1 MERLT
6 YKLKKPTQ
14 NGFEYVGING
24 ANAQKVL
31 KKLGELEDLEEQ
43 GLLLKLPC
51 KVGDTV
57 YRINQYA
64 KEPIFSMKVIRV
76 CFKESYI
83 GYSTFYMHAI
93 DDEDSGE
100 FCYFQRDIGKTV
112 FLTKAEA
119 EKALSKLSEVE

>member
-43 GLLLKLPC
+43 GLLLKLQ
-51 KVGDTV
+51 KD
-57 YRINQYA
+57 
-64 KEPIFSMKVIRV
+64 
-76 CFKESYI
+76 
-83 GYSTFYMHAI
+83 
-93 DDEDSGE
+93 GE
-100 FCYFQRDIGKTV
+100 QN
-112 FLTKAEA
+112 EQ
-119 EKALSKLSEVE
+119 SS

>member
-24 ANAQKVL
+24 ASAQKVL
-31 KKLGELEDLEEQ
+31 KKLGELEDLEER

-51 KVGDTV
+51 KVGDVV
-57 YRINQYA
+57 YGFQFPRTDMAVVSREKVERI
-64 KEPIFSMKVIRV
+64 
-76 CFKESYI
+76 
-83 GYSTFYMHAI
+83 AI
-93 DDEDSGE
+93 ETNDALYDLEDFGE
-100 FCYFQRDIGKTV
+100 EF

-119 EKALSKLSEVE
+119 EKALEEMEK